1 MREGGQ
7 FSGSLSCFPRVKFL
21 SFFFSY
27 KINLFKFLVRNV
39 TITWSRSKYVIQL
52 LVTEVNWLTQWML
65 VLFFV

>member
-1 MREGGQ
+1 M
-7 FSGSLSCFPRVKFL
+7 SGKINTRVKFPRVKISVL
-21 SFFFSY
+21 FFSY